1 MSDIPTALQISFHI
15 PESHANL
22 PGLEWLED
30 FWCSQQDS
38 SQYGIELLGPPEWG
52 LERWPATGG
61 IWWQG
66 SLQLRLPTQDWPNV
80 SGALDTVEKALWVV
94 GETLE
99 KLSTHVAIGTVGW
112 VFFPAL

>member
-1 MSDIPTALQISFHI
+1 M
-15 PESHANL
+15 
-22 PGLEWLED
+22 
-30 FWCSQQDS
+30 
-38 SQYGIELLGPPEWG
+38 
-52 LERWPATGG
+52 
-61 IWWQG
+61 
-66 SLQLRLPTQDWPNV
+66 QLRLPTQDWPNV